1 MGKETNELIALIA
14 SVDSMYWKTED
25 REEKEK
31 LLTHHRELSVRLEML
46 AKKQFKAGDRA
57 YLKLMN
63 NLRAVN
69 RQIGKFM
76 TGQKKVVD
84 IFTYLVNITEQLD
97 AVLFGFKKEGQQFAG
112 R

>member
-1 MGKETNELIALIA
+1 MGKETNELLALIA
-14 SVDSMYWKTED
+14 GLDTLYWKTED

-31 LLTHHRELSVRLEML
+31 LLTHHRELSLRLEEL
-46 AKKQFKAGDRA
+46 VKKQFKSGDRA

-84 IFTYLVNITEQLD
+84 IFKYLLDITEQLD
-97 AVLFGFKKEGQQFAG
+97 AVLFGFKKEGQQFAAK
-112 R
+112 

>member
-1 MGKETNELIALIA
+1 MGKETNELLALIA
-14 SVDSMYWKTED
+14 GVDSMYWKTED
-25 REEKEK
+25 REEREK
-31 LLTHHRELSVRLEML
+31 LLTYHRELSVRLEEL

-69 RQIGKFM
+69 RQVGKFM
-76 TGQKKVVD
+76 SGQKKVVD